1 MAEALERLAVAR
13 TALQTEAPSAA
24 VSLAYYAMLN
34 AARAAL
40 SEEDLYAKT
49 HSGTWHLFRET
60 FVKSARFDTGLARRA
75 EKTQELRLGADYEA
89 QHVEPQD
96 AADAVELAEEFVA
109 AIEALYPD

>member
-1 MAEALERLAVAR
+1 MAEARERLALAR
-13 TALQTEAPSAA
+13 IALSSSFGPAA
-24 VSLAYYAMLN
+24 VSLAYYAMLY

-60 FVKSARFDTGLARRA
+60 FVPRRFDADLASGA
-75 EKTQELRLGADYEA
+75 EQTQELRLGADYEA
-89 QHVEPQD
+89 RQVSIEE
-96 AADAVELAEEFVA
+96 AESVVELAQQFVA